1 MNFFGHAALSYLHAV
16 VSGLS
21 ENPTFSS
28 HNAIF
33 FVRRQK
39 IAELLSEAK
48 SNSMMIASDYETSRH
63 FES

>member
-1 MNFFGHAALSYLHAV
+1 MNFFGQAALSYLHAV

-33 FVRRQK
+33 SSEGKK

-48 SNSMMIASDYETSRH
+48 SNSMMIASDY
-63 FES
+63 